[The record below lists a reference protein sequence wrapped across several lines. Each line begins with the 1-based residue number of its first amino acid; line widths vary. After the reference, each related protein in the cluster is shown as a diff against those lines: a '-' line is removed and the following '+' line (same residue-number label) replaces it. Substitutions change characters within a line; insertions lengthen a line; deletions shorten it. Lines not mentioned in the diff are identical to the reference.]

1 MTKLFKLED
10 YRDVPVTAKVIK
22 EQDTDPEYQDRVN
35 RIKASLER
43 INNLMAGLKKE
54 KSE

>member
-10 YRDVPVTAKVIK
+10 YRDVPVVAKTIK
-22 EQDTDPEYQDRVN
+22 LEDRDPEYQDRVN

-43 INNLMAGLKKE
+43 INNLMTGLKKGTAG
-54 KSE
+54 